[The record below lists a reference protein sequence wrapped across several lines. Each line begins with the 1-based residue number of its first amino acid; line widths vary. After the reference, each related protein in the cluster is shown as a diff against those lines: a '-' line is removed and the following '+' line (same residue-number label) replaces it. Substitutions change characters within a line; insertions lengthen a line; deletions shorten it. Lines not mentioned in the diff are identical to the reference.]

1 MTAEQQ
7 GLREREEQWNRASE
21 IPDTILHRQSK
32 SEAMWAQEKHWGLSW
47 AKSSAQTWGAS
58 AEWTI
63 WEKYSFNSVAKA

>member
-32 SEAMWAQEKHWGLSW
+32 SEATWAQEKHIGTGGWAGLGPVLRHGEQVLSEP
-47 AKSSAQTWGAS
+47 S
-58 AEWTI
+58 
-63 WEKYSFNSVAKA
+63 EKNTVLIV